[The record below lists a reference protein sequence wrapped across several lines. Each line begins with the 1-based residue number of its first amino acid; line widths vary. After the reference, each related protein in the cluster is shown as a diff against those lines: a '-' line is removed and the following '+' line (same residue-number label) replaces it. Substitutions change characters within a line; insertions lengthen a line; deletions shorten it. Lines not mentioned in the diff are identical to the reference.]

1 MRLFGITLVSAAL
14 AAAQSSTS
22 TSSSASPSN
31 TSEPCALASQLADEN
46 QVIPAQTAYECLKS
60 VPVAVEQDKTLIDQ
74 LKVLWE
80 WHSETGYLKNTPE
93 SWELG
98 SVDLL
103 GELDKIKEN
112 LSSYDSEYDVQLAIN
127 KLTLKTGNFHFNYV
141 PDILQVF
148 FFGRLIPVTTV
159 SEDGTSVPETYAVA
173 DLVQKDS
180 DDSIEISPIAK
191 INGEDTQTYLN
202 KIAAQEQ
209 YIDPD
214 ARYNSLMW
222 RGNAAASVGSFVN
235 IGLGIYEGATTNI
248 TFKNE
253 TTRVIKNYAEVRQNL
268 TAVTSGKSF
277 FEELCTGSFAG
288 IEAMTT
294 SMKKTPYKGAPHHWK
309 RQSIPSDGYPKPV
322 VEHSGGMVAGYFMN
336 GSDFEDVAVLKIVT
350 FDTSSDERGDAAV
363 EFQDVVK
370 QFLGNCTDAGK
381 KKLVIDLRENGGGDT
396 DLLLDT
402 FMQLF
407 PGEVPFSAQRYRAQE
422 QYKLIGEAI
431 NSVYEDQSVQSSIKK
446 ATGES
451 FADVGLV
458 RYWAYWNF
466 VDVNGDNFKSWD
478 EFYGP
483 HKYNGDEFTTI
494 MRYNMSNSNPVS
506 IRDQTGFKFLNPPAG
521 DPPFAAE
528 NIVMLSDGLCG
539 SSCAS
544 FHEELKNIAGV
555 KAIAVGGRPQEGAMQ
570 TIGGSKGGE
579 VIPLYTIP
587 ISLQTMMNLTAPL
600 GIDTLDDNSLTNLA
614 NPDVLLTRA
623 GDSSSRIQVQD
634 QIRKGDES
642 GTPLQYIYEDADC
655 RIFYTTKMLL
665 EPESA
670 WEAAWSA
677 YTDDSKCVK
686 DSAKKSS
693 SISGGYKP
701 FGPGDLNGKQSENST
716 SSSSDKD
723 KENAAPAWRPSL
735 AICAAATVISFL
747 L

>member
-22 TSSSASPSN
+22 TD
-31 TSEPCALASQLADEN
+31 TSEPCARASRLAQES

-74 LKVLWE
+74 LKGLWE
-80 WHSETGYLKNTPE
+80 WHSETGYLKNAPDT
-93 SWELG
+93 WELG
-98 SVDLL
+98 SIDLL

-148 FFGRLIPVTTV
+148 YFGRVIPVTTV

-180 DDSIEISPIAK
+180 DARIKISPITK
-191 INGEDTQTYLN
+191 INGEDAQTYLN

-214 ARYNSLMW
+214 ARFNSLMW
-222 RGNAAASVGSFVN
+222 RGRASASAGSFVN
-235 IGLGIYEGATTNI
+235 TGLGFYEGATTNI

-253 TTRVIKNYAEVRQNL
+253 TTRVVRNFAEVRQNL

-277 FEELCTGSFAG
+277 FEELCTGSFASV
-288 IEAMTT
+288 EAVAAA
-294 SMKKTPYKGAPHHWK
+294 SMKTTTPYKGTPHHWK
-309 RQSIPSDGYPKPV
+309 RQSIPSDGYPRPI
-322 VEHSGGMVAGYFMN
+322 VEHSSGMVAGYFMN
-336 GSDFEDVAVLKIVT
+336 GSDFEDVAVLKIIT
-350 FDTSSDERGDAAV
+350 FDTSSADRSDAAT

-422 QYKLIGEAI
+422 QYKLIGEAV
-431 NSVYEDQSVQSSIKK
+431 NSVYEDQSVQRLITQ
-446 ATGES
+446 ATGER
-451 FADVGLV
+451 FANIGLV

-478 EFYGP
+478 AFYGP

-506 IRDQTGFKFLNPPAG
+506 IRDQSGFKFLNPPAG

-528 NIVMLSDGLCG
+528 NIVMFSDGLCG

-579 VIPLYTIP
+579 VIPLNTIP
-587 ISLQTMMNLTAPL
+587 MSLQTMMNLTAPL
-600 GIDTLDDNSLTNLA
+600 GIKALDDDSLTKLA

-623 GDSSSRIQVQD
+623 GDYSSRIQVQD

-665 EPESA
+665 EPETA

-686 DSAKKSS
+686 DSTKKSS
-693 SISGGYKP
+693 SIGGGYKP

-716 SSSSDKD
+716 SSSDKD
-723 KENAAPAWRPSL
+723 EENAAPAWKPSL
-735 AICAAATVISFL
+735 ALCAAATVISL
-747 L
+747 LL

>member
-14 AAAQSSTS
+14 AAAQSGAS
-22 TSSSASPSN
+22 TSSSASPSD
-31 TSEPCALASQLADEN
+31 TSEPCALASQLADESEA
-46 QVIPAQTAYECLKS
+46 IPAQTAYDCLKS

-74 LKVLWE
+74 LKLLWE
-80 WHSETGYLKNTPE
+80 WHSETGYLKNTPDT
-93 SWELG
+93 WELG

-127 KLTLKTGNFHFNYV
+127 KLTLRTGNFHFNYV

-148 FFGRLIPVTTV
+148 YFQRVIPVTTV

-180 DDSIEISPIAK
+180 DDSIDISPIVK

-214 ARYNSLMW
+214 ARFNSLMW
-222 RGNAAASVGSFVN
+222 RGSAAASMGSFVYT
-235 IGLGIYEGATTNI
+235 GLGIYEGATTNL
-248 TFKNE
+248 TFKND
-253 TTRVIKNYAEVRQNL
+253 TTRVIKNFAEVRQNL

-288 IEAMTT
+288 IEAMGA

-309 RQSIPSDGYPKPV
+309 RQTIPSDGYPEPV
-322 VEHSGGMVAGYFMN
+322 VEHSAGMVAGYFMN

-350 FDTSSDERGDAAV
+350 FDTSSAESEDAAI
-363 EFQDVVK
+363 EFQEVVK

-381 KKLVIDLRENGGGDT
+381 KNLVIDLRENGGGET
-396 DLLLDT
+396 ALLLDT

-407 PGEVPFSAQRYRAQE
+407 PGEVPFSAQRYRAQD
-422 QYKLIGEAI
+422 QYKLIGEAV
-431 NSVYEDQSVQSSIKK
+431 NSVYEDQSVQTLIKK

-451 FADVGLV
+451 FADIALV

-506 IRDQTGFKFLNPPAG
+506 ILGQSGFKFLNPPAG

-528 NIVMLSDGLCG
+528 NIVMFSDGLCG

-579 VIPLYTIP
+579 VIPLNIIP
-587 ISLQTMMNLTAPL
+587 LYLQTMMNLTAPL
-600 GIDTLDDNSLTNLA
+600 GIDSLDDDSLTKLA

-623 GDSSSRIQVQD
+623 GDYSSRIQVQD

-665 EPESA
+665 EPETA

-686 DSAKKSS
+686 DSTKKSS

-716 SSSSDKD
+716 SSSDKD
-723 KENAAPAWRPSL
+723 EESAASAWRPSL